1 LNQVES
7 MEESGAKLVKGAINQ
22 PVAEDQANLGF

>member
-1 LNQVES
+1 